1 MRYVAFLRA
10 INVGGH
16 VVKMERLRQLFGEM
30 GYTDVETF
38 IASGNVIFSTT
49 ARSAARLETK
59 IEGQLEAALGYPV
72 ETFLRT
78 LPEVAAIAAHQPFPL
93 EPAGSVAR
101 TYVMFLRDA
110 PSAAGEQ
117 ALLAHNSQWDQFQV
131 RARELYWLNR
141 RPPGD
146 TTIPGPQ
153 VEKAVRGPVTVRNI
167 TTVRRLSAKYPA
179 GR

>member
-1 MRYVAFLRA
+1 MRYIAFLRA

-16 VVKMERLRQLFGEM
+16 VVKMERLRTLFSEM
-30 GYTDVETF
+30 GHTAVETF

-78 LPEVAAIAAHQPFPL
+78 LPEVRAIAAHNPFAD
-93 EPAGSVAR
+93 EPEGSGAR
-101 TYVMFLRDA
+101 TYVMFLREA
-110 PSAAGEQ
+110 PSDAEAQ
-117 ALLAHNSQWDQFQV
+117 ALLAYNWQWDQFSV
-131 RARELYWLNR
+131 RAREIFWLNR

-146 TTIPGPQ
+146 TTTPVPPI
-153 VEKAVRGPVTVRNI
+153 EKVIRGPTTARNV
-167 TTVRRLSAKYPA
+167 TTVRRLSAKY
-179 GR
+179 GERT